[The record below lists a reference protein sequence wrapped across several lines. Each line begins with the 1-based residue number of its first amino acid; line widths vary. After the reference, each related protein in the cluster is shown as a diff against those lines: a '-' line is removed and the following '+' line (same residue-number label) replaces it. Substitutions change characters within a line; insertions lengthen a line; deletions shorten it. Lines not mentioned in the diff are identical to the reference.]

1 MTEDICQRFVDFDQW
16 STPETIAAMYEGQLM
31 ALAAVK
37 SAILDIANTA
47 DQAALKLGKTGRLIY
62 VGAGTSGRL
71 AIQDATELGPTFGWA
86 QDRIVFCIA
95 GGLQALTESAEGAED
110 DFDDGQTQIR
120 NANVGKHDVVIGVAA
135 SGKTPFTLGA
145 LQEANAMGALTI
157 GIANNPKTPILQDV
171 DHAILAETGSEIIA
185 GSTRMKAGTAQK
197 AILNML
203 STAIMT
209 RLGRV
214 YKGFMVDMIVSNKK
228 LEDRAISI
236 ICNIT
241 DCSKQTAQTSLIQA
255 NKNIKTAILI
265 ALGQNL
271 VGAKEILSQ
280 SDGNLRS
287 ALAKLAAKEN

>member
-37 SAILDIANTA
+37 PAILDIANAA

-197 AILNML
+197 VILNML

-236 ICNIT
+236 ICSIT
-241 DCSKQTAQTSLIQA
+241 DCSKQTAQTALKRA